1 MVHPVPFP
9 SDQSH
14 RDTQYDTGQV
24 CLPSIEL
31 SDWLTCLQ
39 ISDVVLMND
48 FKLRFA
54 QCSTAGDVSCEFS
67 RVREGL
73 IVALLSVGSLIGA
86 LSGAPYVLYPH
97 K

>member
-1 MVHPVPFP
+1 
-9 SDQSH
+9 
-14 RDTQYDTGQV
+14 
-24 CLPSIEL
+24 
-31 SDWLTCLQ
+31 
-39 ISDVVLMND
+39 MND